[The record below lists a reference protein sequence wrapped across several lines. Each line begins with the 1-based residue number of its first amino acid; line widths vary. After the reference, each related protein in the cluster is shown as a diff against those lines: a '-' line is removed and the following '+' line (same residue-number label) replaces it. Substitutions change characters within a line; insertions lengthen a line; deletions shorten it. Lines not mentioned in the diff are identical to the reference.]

1 MRSPR
6 ICAYSFRSECALQV
20 PGLVRVGAI
29 RYVHSHEI
37 HRNDRN
43 IRSAASAATIR
54 IDWPFFIRQV
64 DPRLVC
70 WTNMGKHGARRRMV
84 NVGSDTLDPLERTVP
99 KEPTEQ
105 VRNIRFDTPW
115 SGQHTR

>member
-1 MRSPR
+1 
-6 ICAYSFRSECALQV
+6 
-20 PGLVRVGAI
+20 
-29 RYVHSHEI
+29 
-37 HRNDRN
+37 
-43 IRSAASAATIR
+43 
-54 IDWPFFIRQV
+54 
-64 DPRLVC
+64 
-70 WTNMGKHGARRRMV
+70 MGKHGARRRMV